1 MCAFYLSRAR
11 SVHTH
16 LCVILRLTCPTAVQ
30 AAEIGKVLLE
40 KNNQLE
46 EDNELLA
53 NDMVALRQ
61 QLVETQH
68 ELSIAQAA
76 KAQLSERNQGLQ
88 QDNLRLSRAAQMVC
102 VVWRAPSEPSPSH
115 SYTPYSHVCV
125 CCHYQAE
132 RGQGAAAAPVTPRHS
147 TRHQRSGSRGETP
160 SPLSHAHGLQM
171 QLNETTSASMHSR
184 MSTCLPRPPNPRSNT
199 RATLVQNALRRCR
212 SCLQRASRSC
222 HSVSERWRSC
232 TSRGV

>member
-76 KAQLSERNQGLQ
+76 KAQLAERNQGLQ

-102 VVWRAPSEPSPSH
+102 VLCGVHQASPPVSLL
-115 SYTPYSHVCV
+115 YAILACVCV
-125 CCHYQAE
+125 ATTRRSVDKEQQRRLSPH
-132 RGQGAAAAPVTPRHS
+132 VTPPGINAAGRVARRPHRSVTPTDYRCSS
-147 TRHQRSGSRGETP
+147 TKPRVRQWTP
-160 SPLSHAHGLQM
+160 A
-171 QLNETTSASMHSR
+171 
-184 MSTCLPRPPNPRSNT
+184 CLPVCQGP
-199 RATLVQNALRRCR
+199 
-212 SCLQRASRSC
+212 
-222 HSVSERWRSC
+222 
-232 TSRGV
+232 

>member
-1 MCAFYLSRAR
+1 MAFLSLSRSLCA
-11 SVHTH
+11 HTH

-76 KAQLSERNQGLQ
+76 KAQLAERNQGLQ

-102 VVWRAPSEPSPSH
+102 VVWCAPSEPSPLSLL
-115 SYTPYSHVCV
+115 YATLACVCV
-125 CCHYQAE
+125 ATTRRSVDKEQQRRLSPH
-132 RGQGAAAAPVTPRHS
+132 VTPPGINAVGRVARRRHRSVMPTDYRCSS
-147 TRHQRSGSRGETP
+147 TKPRVRQCTP
-160 SPLSHAHGLQM
+160 A
-171 QLNETTSASMHSR
+171 
-184 MSTCLPRPPNPRSNT
+184 CLPVCQGP
-199 RATLVQNALRRCR
+199 
-212 SCLQRASRSC
+212 
-222 HSVSERWRSC
+222 
-232 TSRGV
+232 